1 METGLFCILVK
12 YTHPNS
18 FAVDLAPLLCPICFV
33 PPLPPPLSMAQ
44 LLQNIFNATGQS
56 IDSVGGEFITTIS
69 KYINRAQLY
78 INNSSEKVKNVLK
91 TYLEYFDIY
100 NNKDDDGEENAINDY
115 VNNKRDTLKRIN
127 RLNAWQ
133 GENNMNN
140 IVVASSLTSTNYM
153 ITWHLISQ
161 DGSGYGIYAKIY
173 DPTIV
178 INSDYQQNTIAFQ
191 INTYTN
197 LDQLNSVTALL
208 ANGQIAVV
216 WQSDSQDSSGF
227 GIYGQILNP
236 DGTKFG
242 KEFQI
247 NLYVTYD
254 QKLPSILAFDD
265 GTFVVSWQCMS
276 QHRVYGSIFQ
286 PDGTRIGSEFR
297 ISTIYGNTNV
307 RISKLSGQTWIAVY
321 DGYNRPP
328 YFQIFYNNL
337 KHLQKLFFHNTSYDQ
352 YIQI

>member
-140 IVVASSLTSTNYM
+140 IDKKLCKLALMPAADIQSLGLSQTHLKYCQLLLKSKTNHR
-153 ITWHLISQ
+153 ISEFSQSNVSNLRTGNQFTHLIMNI
-161 DGSGYGIYAKIY
+161 DK
-173 DPTIV
+173 
-178 INSDYQQNTIAFQ
+178 
-191 INTYTN
+191 
-197 LDQLNSVTALL
+197 
-208 ANGQIAVV
+208 VV
-216 WQSDSQDSSGF
+216 
-227 GIYGQILNP
+227 
-236 DGTKFG
+236 
-242 KEFQI
+242 
-247 NLYVTYD
+247 
-254 QKLPSILAFDD
+254 
-265 GTFVVSWQCMS
+265 
-276 QHRVYGSIFQ
+276 
-286 PDGTRIGSEFR
+286 FR
-297 ISTIYGNTNV
+297 IWI
-307 RISKLSGQTWIAVY
+307 KLRKVMKHFILHVFHMCF
-321 DGYNRPP
+321 NF
-328 YFQIFYNNL
+328 FQRF
-337 KHLQKLFFHNTSYDQ
+337 K
-352 YIQI
+352 